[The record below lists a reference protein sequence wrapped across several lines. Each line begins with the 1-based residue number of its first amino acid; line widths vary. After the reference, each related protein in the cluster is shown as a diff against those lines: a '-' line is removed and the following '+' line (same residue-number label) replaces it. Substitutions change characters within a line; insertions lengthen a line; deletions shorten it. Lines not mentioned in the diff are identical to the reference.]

1 MTPII
6 TVDPSTSCFGLAW
19 GVAEHGNVPTPTLRR
34 VLVLDEPGGVMERT
48 ALERLWPALDHA
60 LEDVI
65 RPFAHDHHAGIP
77 LGFTVRLAIE
87 RPPPTFKDDGTGR
100 AKRQAVIGVGIG
112 RAMELA
118 AAWAYMQNRHTR
130 IVDASFVEN
139 GLWRA
144 WAADKART
152 APDAAPKLAA
162 RAVAPVAAVT
172 TAMNPVR
179 NPAGAGWVTRYRGC
193 DHEIVCETLTALQAR
208 PMTCRA
214 CAGAGSAA
222 SARASKGSASGLASS
237 SSSSSTSK
245 PHPLEHKRPWV
256 ELATRLWPD
265 AVEEVVREA
274 RAGARSST
282 EPYQLT
288 GVADACDAALLLGFM
303 ASKV

>member
-60 LEDVI
+60 RDELLTALGYRDC
-65 RPFAHDHHAGIP
+65 IP
-77 LGFTVRLAIE
+77 LDFTIKMAIE
-87 RPPPTFKDDGTGR
+87 RPPPTFKDKGDGR

-139 GLWRA
+139 GLWRT

-162 RAVAPVAAVT
+162 RAVAPVAAIT
-172 TAMNPVR
+172 TALPPVR

-193 DHEIVCETLTALQAR
+193 DHEIVCETLTALQVR

-214 CAGAGSAA
+214 CAGAGSA
-222 SARASKGSASGLASS
+222 SSSRASKASAASS
-237 SSSSSTSK
+237 SAPSTSK
-245 PHPLEHKRPWV
+245 PHPLEHKKPWV

-265 AVEEVVREA
+265 AVEGVVREA
-274 RAGARSST
+274 RAGARAST
-282 EPYQLT
+282 GPYQLT